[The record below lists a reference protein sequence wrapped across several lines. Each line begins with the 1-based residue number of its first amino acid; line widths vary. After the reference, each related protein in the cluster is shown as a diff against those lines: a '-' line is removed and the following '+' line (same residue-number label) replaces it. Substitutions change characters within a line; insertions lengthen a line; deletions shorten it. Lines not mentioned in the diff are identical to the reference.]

1 MVRIFARN
9 SLLIEEPALW
19 ARWPYSY
26 KCQKMSKRTLFIENF
41 VKSWY
46 NLWEKYLKTELSGR
60 LCVPLVKK
68 PGI

>member
-46 NLWEKYLKTELSGR
+46 NLWEISKNGA
-60 LCVPLVKK
+60 
-68 PGI
+68 